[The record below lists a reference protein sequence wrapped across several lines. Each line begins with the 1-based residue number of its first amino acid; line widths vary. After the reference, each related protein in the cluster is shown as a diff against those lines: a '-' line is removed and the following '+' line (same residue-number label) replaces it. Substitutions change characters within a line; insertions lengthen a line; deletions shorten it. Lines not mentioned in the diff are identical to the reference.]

1 MRIATTA
8 GMLLLVVVVSAE
20 DDFLRTQRAGFL
32 R

>member
-1 MRIATTA
+1 MRIATSA
-8 GMLLLVVVVSAE
+8 GLVVVVVVVSK